1 MSYRI
6 LDPRNLQIERVDR
19 DAQRLALHFTEANI
33 EKIMDN
39 AEQRTLWTQAG
50 SIEMWDPKLSAELPA
65 APFQVVHA
73 DLEDG
78 LYTQRDMIRIPS
90 DVSGEIVLSLWF
102 EDRDEPLRLQGS
114 RMCLSLDGNPR
125 YVRHV
130 D

>member
-6 LDPRNLQIERVDR
+6 LDPRNLQIDRIDR
-19 DAQRLALHFTEANI
+19 DTQRLALCFLEANI

-39 AEQRTLWTQAG
+39 ADRRTLWAQAG
-50 SIEMWDPKLSAELPA
+50 SIEMAEPRLSAEFPA
-65 APFQVVHA
+65 APFRVAHL

-90 DVSGEIVLSLWF
+90 DVSGEIVLSLWL
-102 EDRDEPLRLQGS
+102 DGRDEPLRLEGS
-114 RMCLSLDGNPR
+114 RMRLHLDGSPR
-125 YVRHV
+125 YLRHL